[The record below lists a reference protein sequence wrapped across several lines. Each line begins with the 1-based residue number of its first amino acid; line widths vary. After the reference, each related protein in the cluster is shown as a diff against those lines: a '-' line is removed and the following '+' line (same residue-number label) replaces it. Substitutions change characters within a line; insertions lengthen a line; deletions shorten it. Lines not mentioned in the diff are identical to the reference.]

1 MKQQVVYNLEEFATK
16 YHLNDIFGA
25 YAAHFSI
32 GAAYSSIIE
41 IDATAPTNTDFY
53 AMVQE
58 RTLFTKLLLV
68 KQGQCQLQLLIIEAK
83 KSLQASS
90 SIRCACRLLLYI
102 YIKNSD
108 SYPFYI
114 FHQQFNHQFPSFPL
128 KSNHSPLFWRGA
140 GGEASW
146 G

>member
-32 GAAYSSIIE
+32 GAAYSSIE

-68 KQGQCQLQLLIIEAK
+68 KQGSVEI
-83 KSLQASS
+83 
-90 SIRCACRLLLYI
+90 
-102 YIKNSD
+102 
-108 SYPFYI
+108 
-114 FHQQFNHQFPSFPL
+114 
-128 KSNHSPLFWRGA
+128 
-140 GGEASW
+140 
-146 G
+146 